1 MRPFRP
7 LSPSGALVALPLLL
21 VLAGF
26 AVAAADD
33 PAVDRAAAAPRN
45 VPPPLVGEW
54 VASPDVDG
62 ATATRLGTNRAE
74 PDRRVMLS
82 RNLAEMLE
90 AVGQH
95 RVGPEVT
102 NEALVEG
109 AIRGMLDTLDPHTH
123 FLNRDSYRTMREGQD
138 GSFFGLGIIISVRR
152 DDQGRQRLT
161 VISPIDGMPAK
172 RLGIRPGDIIAK
184 INGESTD
191 DLSLDGAVGRLRGQK
206 GTTVTI
212 TIERGSES
220 LDMVVE
226 RAEIPTESIQH
237 AFMIRP
243 GVGFIRI
250 KDFTKSTTR
259 ELHDSIRELR
269 TQGMEK
275 LVLDLRDN
283 PGGLLDQSITVA
295 STFLQDDQLVVSTR
309 GRIPGSSEVHATEPS
324 ELRLQ
329 RESPLIVL
337 VNRGS
342 ASASEIVAGAVQDHD
357 RGLIVG
363 TTTWG
368 KGLVQSVYSLS
379 GDTGLALT
387 TARYFTPS
395 GRQIQRDWTSAF
407 EYYSGPRKGQLH
419 GESHK
424 TDAGREVFSGGGIE
438 PDVEVP
444 PSKLHSVIERMIVDA
459 AFFRYAN
466 QRHLAAKPGTVK
478 PGWKPDAATLAE
490 FREFVKASDLDVTDA
505 ELDEADAQVRV
516 HLEHEIINAH
526 LGLQEGFKAYSEH
539 DPQVLAALELWDRAE
554 PAAIAREART
564 AASPSL
570 GPRQDPE
577 RPAVQVR

>member
-1 MRPFRP
+1 MRIRRSFP
-7 LSPSGALVALPLLL
+7 LPALALATAALAALVGGMAL
-21 VLAGF
+21 
-26 AVAAADD
+26 AATDD
-33 PAVDRAAAAPRN
+33 PVAPRAARAPNPAAQLDGAAAART
-45 VPPPLVGEW
+45 
-54 VASPDVDG
+54 ASD
-62 ATATRLGTNRAE
+62 
-74 PDRRVMLS
+74 PDRRVLLA

-90 AVGQH
+90 AVQEH
-95 RVGPEVT
+95 RVGPEVSS
-102 NEALVEG
+102 EDLVEG

-123 FLNRDSYRTMREGQD
+123 FLDRDSYRTMREGQD

-152 DDQGRQRLT
+152 DDQGKQRLT

-184 INGESTD
+184 IDGESTD
-191 DLSLDGAVGRLRGQK
+191 DLTLDGAVGRLRGQK

-212 TIERGSES
+212 TIERGSDTF
-220 LDMVVE
+220 DMTVE

-259 ELHDSIRELR
+259 ELHDSIRDLR

-275 LVLDLRDN
+275 LILDLRDN

-295 STFLQDDQLVVSTR
+295 STFLGDEQLVVSTR
-309 GRIPGSSEVHATEPS
+309 GRIPGSSEKHFTEPS
-324 ELRLQ
+324 ELRLDPAV
-329 RESPLIVL
+329 PLIVL

-342 ASASEIVAGAVQDHD
+342 ASASEIVAGSVQDHD

-387 TARYFTPS
+387 TARYYTPS

-407 EYYSGPRKGQLH
+407 EYYSGPRKRQKH
-419 GESHK
+419 GESHL

-444 PSKLHSVIERMIVDA
+444 PEELHDAVERMILDSS
-459 AFFRYAN
+459 FFRFAN
-466 QRHLAAKPGTVK
+466 QRHLASKPGTVK
-478 PGWKPDAATLAE
+478 AGWKLDEATFAE
-490 FREFVKASDLDVTDA
+490 FRQFVKDSGLDVEDA
-505 ELDEADAQVRV
+505 EWAEADRQVRDQ
-516 HLEHEIINAH
+516 LEHEIINAH
-526 LGLQEGFKAYSEH
+526 LGLQEGFKAAAEH
-539 DPQVLAALELWDRAE
+539 DPQVQAALGLWDRAE
-554 PAAIAREART
+554 PSAIAREARRSE
-564 AASPSL
+564 APSV
-570 GPRQDPE
+570 GPKQDDE
-577 RPAVQVR
+577 VVRVR